1 MCSWKMDL
9 PSHVSPASIVETI
22 ALQLAC
28 SPVDKEVALHLDE
41 EDELKHLRECFHI
54 PKVTDLPPTNP
65 TLVKE
70 DENCIY
76 FAGHSLGLQPKK
88 IKTYLD
94 EELDK
99 WAKVGVHGHF
109 NGKRPWA
116 LGDECIVELMAELVG
131 ARNEEVALMNGLTV
145 NLHLLMLTFFKPTF
159 YRHKILLEDKAFPSD
174 HYAVESQLQFHGLDR
189 EKSMLMI
196 QPRKGEE
203 TLRTEDILDIIE
215 KEGDSIAVILFSGV
229 QYYTGQLFD
238 IPRITKAGQ
247 AKGCFVG
254 FDLAHAVGNV
264 ELHLHEWGVDF
275 ACWCSYK
282 YLNSGAGGL
291 AGAYIHLKHSKTMK
305 PALIGW
311 WGHDSKTRF
320 LMENKL
326 QLSPGVNGFRLSNP
340 SILLVCAL
348 HASLEI
354 FAQTTMKCLRKKSML
369 LTGYLEYLISHYYSK
384 DRDDPEKP
392 LVKMVTPSHPEKRG
406 CQLTFFFSIPVKDVF
421 IELEKRGVACDMREP
436 DALRVAPVPLYNTFQ
451 DVYNFIEILNS
462 AIAAA
467 KQTAN
472 SKSLS

>member
-1 MCSWKMDL
+1 MCSLKMDL
-9 PSHVSPASIVETI
+9 PSHVSPASIIETI
-22 ALQLAC
+22 AFELAC
-28 SPVDKEVALHLDE
+28 SPVDKKVALHLDE

-54 PKVTDLPPTNP
+54 PKVTDLPPTSP
-65 TLVKE
+65 TLVEE

-116 LGDECIVELMAELVG
+116 LGDECIVELMADLVG

-159 YRHKILLEDKAFPSD
+159 YRHKILLEAKAFPSD
-174 HYAVESQLQFHGLDR
+174 HYAVESQLQIHGLDR

-291 AGAYIHLKHSKTMK
+291 AGAYIHEKHSKTMK

-311 WGHDSKTRF
+311 WGHDYKTRF

-326 QLSPGVNGFRLSNP
+326 QLSPGINGFRLSNP

-354 FAQTTMKCLRKKSML
+354 FAQTTMKRLRRKSML
-369 LTGYLEYLISHYYSK
+369 LTGYLEYLIRHYYSK
-384 DRDDPEKP
+384 DRNDPEKT
-392 LVKMVTPSHPEKRG
+392 LIKTITPSHPEKRG
-406 CQLTFFFSIPVKDVF
+406 CQLTLLFSVPIKDVF
-421 IELEKRGVACDMREP
+421 KELEKRGVACDMREP

-451 DVYNFIEILNS
+451 DVYNFIEILGS